1 MSGTLDVKG
10 VDKWA
15 VCLMQLWAERNLFLP
30 DRVQEI
36 RKGMTRLVLTPKLL
50 LKVTFFFDC
59 FKDMFNCSI
68 NKLIW
73 HLLKENIIYN
83 MPLSFLS

>member
-15 VCLMQLWAERNLFLP
+15 VCLMQLWAERDLFLP

-36 RKGMTRLVLTPKLL
+36 RKGMTRLILTPELLQSPKLL
-50 LKVTFFFDC
+50 FFLGF
-59 FKDMFNCSI
+59 FKLF
-68 NKLIW
+68 
-73 HLLKENIIYN
+73 
-83 MPLSFLS
+83 